1 MEAFAGIAFA
11 AAIAL
16 AVLALLIPLFVVIIM
31 SRTYYVLQQLEKQT
45 DVLRSLQNKAEEG
58 NQLLRQLLRAYGHE
72 PDA

>member
-1 MEAFAGIAFA
+1 MEAFAGFALA

-31 SRTYYVLQQLEKQT
+31 GRTHYILQQLEKQT
-45 DVLRSLQNKAEEG
+45 DALRSIENKTEEG

>member
-16 AVLALLIPLFVVIIM
+16 AVFALLIPLFVVIIM
-31 SRTYYVLQQLEKQT
+31 SRTYYILQQLEKQT

>member
-1 MEAFAGIAFA
+1 VEAFAGIAVA

-16 AVLALLIPLFVVIIM
+16 GVLALLIPLFVVIIM
-31 SRTYYVLQQLEKQT
+31 SRTHYILQQLEKQT